1 MLSNF
6 TKTINL
12 NAMSVVKNEG
22 GTYDVIL
29 GIAAS
34 IKEDGTWGVTQSV
47 HNQALYEANMEQAD
61 TDFSEFKSKVVE
73 LARTYKDDG
82 QAEDI

>member
-12 NAMSVVKNEG
+12 NGMSVVKNEG

-29 GIAAS
+29 GLAAS
-34 IKEDGTWGVTQSV
+34 IKEDGTWLVSQNV
-47 HNQALYEANMEQAD
+47 HNENLYEANMTQAD
-61 TDFSEFKSKVVE
+61 EDFSEFKSKVVE
-73 LARTYKDDG
+73 LARTYKEDRQADD
-82 QAEDI
+82 I

>member
-12 NAMSVVKNEG
+12 NGMSVVKNEG

-29 GIAAS
+29 GIGAS
-34 IKEDGTWGVTQSV
+34 IKEDGTWGVTQTV
-47 HNQALYEANMEQAD
+47 HNQDLYEANMAQAD
-61 TDFSEFKSKVVE
+61 ADFLEFKSKVVD
-73 LARTYKDDG
+73 LARTYKDDK
-82 QAEDI
+82 QSEDS